1 MSASPRLVVTLD
13 PAASGT
19 AVLSDVKALTGRG
32 LSEIRSR
39 IVAGLPVVIE
49 EMFSNAW
56 YDERAAAL
64 LALLANWHDAGI
76 AFEVREVAENDDSAD
91 GALIS
96 LEVLRNIIEP
106 DERGDHCDLATP

>member
-1 MSASPRLVVTLD
+1 MSDSPRTVVILNR
-13 PAASGT
+13 T
-19 AVLSDVKALTGRG
+19 ATATSILRDIKAFTGYS

-56 YDERAAAL
+56 YDERVQLL
-64 LALLANWHDAGI
+64 LALLTKWQNEGI
-76 AFEVREVAENDDSAD
+76 TFEIREVAEDDPIEA

-106 DERGDHCDLATP
+106 DDNESRDGI

>member
-1 MSASPRLVVTLD
+1 MSDSPRVVVILD
-13 PAASGT
+13 RTTT
-19 AVLSDVKALTGRG
+19 APSILRDAKAFTGYG

-56 YDERAAAL
+56 YDERAQLL
-64 LALLANWHDAGI
+64 LALLTKWQNESVV
-76 AFEVREVAENDDSAD
+76 FEVREVAENDDTEA

-106 DERGDHCDLATP
+106 DENELRDSI

>member
-1 MSASPRLVVTLD
+1 MSDSPRLIVILD
-13 PAASGT
+13 CTTSAPSI
-19 AVLSDVKALTGRG
+19 LRDVKAFTGYG

-56 YDERAAAL
+56 YDERAQLL
-64 LALLANWHDAGI
+64 LALLTKWQNEGI
-76 AFEVREVAENDDSAD
+76 TFKIREVAENDDTEA

-96 LEVLRNIIEP
+96 LDVLRNIIRS
-106 DERGDHCDLATP
+106 DESEE

>member
-1 MSASPRLVVTLD
+1 MSDSPRVIVILD
-13 PAASGT
+13 RTTT
-19 AVLSDVKALTGRG
+19 APSILRDAKTLTGYG

-56 YDERAAAL
+56 YDERAQLL
-64 LALLANWHDAGI
+64 LALLTKWQNESI
-76 AFEVREVAENDDSAD
+76 VFEVREVAENDDTEA

-96 LEVLRNIIEP
+96 LEVLRNIIES
-106 DERGDHCDLATP
+106 DDNESRDGI

>member
-1 MSASPRLVVTLD
+1 MSDSPRVIVILD
-13 PAASGT
+13 RTTT
-19 AVLSDVKALTGRG
+19 APSILRDAKAFTGYG

-56 YDERAAAL
+56 YDERAQLL
-64 LALLANWHDAGI
+64 LALLTKWQNEGI
-76 AFEVREVAENDDSAD
+76 TFEIREVAEDDPIEA

-106 DERGDHCDLATP
+106 DDNESRDGI

>member
-1 MSASPRLVVTLD
+1 MSDSPRIVVILD
-13 PAASGT
+13 RT
-19 AVLSDVKALTGRG
+19 ATAPSILRDAKAFTGYG
-32 LSEIRSR
+32 LSEISSR

-56 YDERAAAL
+56 YDERAQLL
-64 LALLANWHDAGI
+64 LALLTKWQDEGI
-76 AFEVREVAENDDSAD
+76 TFEIREVAEDDPIEA

-106 DERGDHCDLATP
+106 DDNESRDGI